1 MLIRIINNVLTM
13 WGSKLSDINYIVV
26 RETEALI
33 YLKPGSTYEYIFDR
47 EYPNFDKL
55 NFLRIFGKF
64 VSDPDSETE
73 TF

>member
-1 MLIRIINNVLTM
+1 M

-26 RETEALI
+26 RETEAVI
-33 YLKPGSTYEYIFDR
+33 YLKTGATYEYIFDR